1 MKGKKRRKATILHA
15 TMEKELVEYLFK
27 MQEISHGLNSIKL
40 KVKVAEMMEGMENPF
55 TSGILDN

>member
-1 MKGKKRRKATILHA
+1 
-15 TMEKELVEYLFK
+15 MEKELVEYLFK